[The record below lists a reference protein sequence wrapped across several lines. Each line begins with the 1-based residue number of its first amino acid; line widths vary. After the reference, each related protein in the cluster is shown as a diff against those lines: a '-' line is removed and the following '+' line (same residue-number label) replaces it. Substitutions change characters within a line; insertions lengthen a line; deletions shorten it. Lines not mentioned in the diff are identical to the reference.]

1 MASSD
6 PHLIFLL
13 VQLCPARYTR
23 HMKLLN
29 QNEAQSCADA
39 LLAWFKDAMRPL
51 PWRKSYLPYEV
62 WISEV
67 MLQQTQMER
76 GVRHF
81 LRWMNRFPDVRA
93 VAAAPEEDILHA
105 WEGLGYYR
113 RARFVQAAATA
124 IVERHGGNIPD
135 DEKAL
140 AALPGLGPYTVAA
153 ILAIAFN
160 KDVLCVDANVERVF
174 SACWIWM
181 PPRVEKMLP
190 VSYMNRPCRCCRAA
204 RPALQSGTNGTGRTD
219 MRQNAALPEC
229 PVRHFCESC
238 RLGIQRERPVPMAKI
253 PTIDVLG
260 AYGVLMKEQH
270 VFLIK
275 RPEQGL
281 WGGLWEFPGM
291 ISAAGESPESAVRR
305 VFREK
310 FAVDVDIA
318 GSLGTVRLTTP
329 TTSLWLH
336 FFRYTVPQRRGNTFS
351 HMEKAWRCL
360 PLISATR
367 PCPPTIANLRPDILK
382 KREKRPGSS
391 ACLGRAD
398 AENLQGE

>member
-1 MASSD
+1 
-6 PHLIFLL
+6 
-13 VQLCPARYTR
+13 
-23 HMKLLN
+23 MKLLN

-174 SACWIWM
+174 SRLLDLDE
-181 PPRVEKMLP
+181 PPRRKNAARVIYEQAMQMLP
-190 VSYMNRPCRCCRAA
+190 RGKARLYNQALMELGALICGKTPRC
-204 RPALQSGTNGTGRTD
+204 
-219 MRQNAALPEC
+219 PEC

-291 ISAAGESPESAVRR
+291 ISTAGESPESAVRR

-318 GSLGTVRLTTP
+318 GSLGTVRHNYTNHKLVAAFFQVHCSAEAWEHLLTHGEGMALPSADIRNVAMPAHHRKLAARYFEKTGE
-329 TTSLWLH
+329 TSRQLSL
-336 FFRYTVPQRRGNTFS
+336 
-351 HMEKAWRCL
+351 L
-360 PLISATR
+360 
-367 PCPPTIANLRPDILK
+367 
-382 KREKRPGSS
+382 GS
-391 ACLGRAD
+391 C
-398 AENLQGE
+398 

>member
-1 MASSD
+1 MFAFAVLFSYNGCVNEDLGKGASGMEETNAFSETV
-6 PHLIFLL
+6 IQ
-13 VQLCPARYTR
+13 QL
-23 HMKLLN
+23 
-29 QNEAQSCADA
+29 QQA
-39 LLAWFKDAMRPL
+39 LLAWYRAYHRDL
-51 PWRKSYLPYEV
+51 PWRREV
-62 WISEV
+62 SAYRTWVSEI
-67 MLQQTQMER
+67 MLQQTRVEAVIPYFER
-76 GVRHF
+76 F
-81 LRWMNRFPDVRA
+81 LHVLPTLADLA
-93 VAAAPEEDILHA
+93 VADDALLHKL

-174 SACWIWM
+174 SRLLDLDE
-181 PPRVEKMLP
+181 PPRRKNAARVIYEQAMQMLP
-190 VSYMNRPCRCCRAA
+190 RGKARLYNQALMELGALICGKTPRC
-204 RPALQSGTNGTGRTD
+204 
-219 MRQNAALPEC
+219 PEC
-229 PVRHFCESC
+229 PVRYFCESC

-281 WGGLWEFPGM
+281 WGGLWELPGM

-318 GSLGTVRLTTP
+318 GSLGTVRHNYTNHKLVAAFFQVHCSAEAWEHLLTHGEGMALPSADIRNVAMPAHHRKLAARYFEKTGE
-329 TTSLWLH
+329 TSRQLSL
-336 FFRYTVPQRRGNTFS
+336 
-351 HMEKAWRCL
+351 L
-360 PLISATR
+360 
-367 PCPPTIANLRPDILK
+367 
-382 KREKRPGSS
+382 GS
-391 ACLGRAD
+391 C
-398 AENLQGE
+398 